1 MTIRQSD
8 YNLCDK
14 CEAVRQ
20 EDAQKRKE
28 NQAKTT
34 SGQFT
39 VVNSPNVKTR
49 EPDAPIPAPVQ
60 QCNGP
65 CSTKDG
71 EATCCCFIL
80 GPLLFS
86 IYVNDLSN
94 NLTCKTVLYA
104 DDTAL
109 MYSSDDA
116 NDMSENLN
124 NNLSNV
130 GSWLRSNK
138 LSLNVSKTKY
148 MICGTKKR
156 IDQFSNVK
164 LSIDGD
170 DI

>member
-1 MTIRQSD
+1 M
-8 YNLCDK
+8 
-14 CEAVRQ
+14 
-20 EDAQKRKE
+20 
-28 NQAKTT
+28 
-34 SGQFT
+34 
-39 VVNSPNVKTR
+39 
-49 EPDAPIPAPVQ
+49 
-60 QCNGP
+60 
-65 CSTKDG
+65 
-71 EATCCCFIL
+71 
-80 GPLLFS
+80 
-86 IYVNDLSN
+86 NDLSK

-124 NNLSNV
+124 NNISNV

-156 IDQFSNVK
+156 TDQFSNVK

-170 DI
+170 DIERVSTFKYLGTWIDP